1 MIPVPACQH
10 RSPRNHR
17 RRPALPAARG
27 KPPAGRRGLLRS
39 RPVTARGAPGR
50 AVTCPA
56 RRRAGRGLPRR
67 DAGAGAVELVIV
79 TPLLMLLV
87 LGVIQFALAEQAQH
101 VAQAAATQALAAARV
116 QDGTAAAG
124 QAQAATVLSQLGG
137 SLTGPAVTVT
147 RTATQARVT
156 VTGGVES
163 LIPGVRLHVRA
174 TVTGPAEEWA
184 GG

>member
-1 MIPVPACQH
+1 VIPVPACQH
-10 RSPRNHR
+10 HHHRRPRR
-17 RRPALPAARG
+17 RRPALPARLG
-27 KPPAGRRGLLRS
+27 NPPAGR
-39 RPVTARGAPGR
+39 R

-56 RRRAGRGLPRR
+56 RRRARPGLPPK

-124 QAQAATVLSQLGG
+124 RAQAGTVLSQLGG

-174 TVTGPAEEWA
+174 TVTGPAEEWT
-184 GG
+184 G

>member
-1 MIPVPACQH
+1 VIPVPVCQH
-10 RSPRNHR
+10 HRPRR
-17 RRPALPAARG
+17 RRPALPARLG
-27 KPPAGRRGLLRS
+27 NPPAGRRGLRRHRA
-39 RPVTARGAPGR
+39 RP
-50 AVTCPA
+50 
-56 RRRAGRGLPRR
+56 GLPPK
-67 DAGAGAVELVIV
+67 DAGAGAVEFVIV

-124 QAQAATVLSQLGG
+124 QAQAAAVLSQLGG

-184 GG
+184 G

>member
-1 MIPVPACQH
+1 M
-10 RSPRNHR
+10 
-17 RRPALPAARG
+17 
-27 KPPAGRRGLLRS
+27 
-39 RPVTARGAPGR
+39 
-50 AVTCPA
+50 TCPA
-56 RRRAGRGLPRR
+56 RRRARPGLPRK

-116 QDGTAAAG
+116 QDGTAGAG

-137 SLTGPAVTVT
+137 SLTGPAVIVT

-156 VTGGVES
+156 VSGGVES

-174 TVTGPAEEWA
+174 TVAGPAEEWA
-184 GG
+184 G

>member
-1 MIPVPACQH
+1 VIPVPAYQH
-10 RSPRNHR
+10 RRPRR
-17 RRPALPAARG
+17 RRPALPAHCG
-27 KPPAGRRGLLRS
+27 KLPAGRA
-39 RPVTARGAPGR
+39 RPP
-50 AVTCPA
+50 
-56 RRRAGRGLPRR
+56 LPPK

-124 QAQAATVLSQLGG
+124 QAQAGTVLSQLGG

>member
-1 MIPVPACQH
+1 VIPVPACHH
-10 RSPRNHR
+10 RSPRYR
-17 RRPALPAARG
+17 RRPALPARRG
-27 KPPAGRRGLLRS
+27 NPPAGLRGLRRL
-39 RPVTARGAPGR
+39 RPVTAGGAAGRR
-50 AVTCPA
+50 AVTCPP
-56 RRRAGRGLPRR
+56 RRARPGLLRE

-124 QAQAATVLSQLGG
+124 QTQAGTVLSQLGG